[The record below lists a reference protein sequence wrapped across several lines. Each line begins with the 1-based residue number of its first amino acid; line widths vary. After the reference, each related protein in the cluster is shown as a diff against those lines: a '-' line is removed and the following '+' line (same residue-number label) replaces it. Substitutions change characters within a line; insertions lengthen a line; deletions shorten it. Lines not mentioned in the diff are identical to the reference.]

1 MKKTGDFVLT
11 EMAAG
16 ERLRCH
22 MSCATLESHGNSDGS
37 DLLVTS
43 RTQVAII
50 GAGPAGLMLG
60 QLLHL
65 QGIDSVILE
74 RHSRQYVVERVRAG
88 VLEQGTVDLMRE
100 VGVGD
105 RLAREGLRHDG
116 LYLAF
121 AGARH
126 RIDMAELTGG
136 RAITIYGQNEVVHD
150 LIEARLATG
159 RPLHFDSEGVSV
171 HDLESQT
178 PKVRFRRDGT
188 DQEIACDIIAG
199 CDGFHGICR
208 ASILPSRL
216 RLYERVY
223 PFGWLGILAE
233 APPSSPELVYSLH
246 DHGFAL
252 FSMRSPK
259 VTRLYLQCAPDEDVS
274 QWSDDRIWA
283 ELRTRLATDDG
294 WRPNE
299 GPILQKG
306 VTGMRSFVAEPMR
319 FGRLFL
325 AGDAAH
331 IVPPTGAKGLNLAM
345 ADVFRLSA
353 ALAEFYRSGQMHLVD
368 RYSERALS
376 RTWRA
381 QRFSWWMTSMLHRSD
396 SDNPFDHRRQLAEL
410 EYLVS
415 SRAAMTSL
423 AESYTGMPFDA

>member
-1 MKKTGDFVLT
+1 ML
-11 EMAAG
+11 
-16 ERLRCH
+16 
-22 MSCATLESHGNSDGS
+22 S
-37 DLLVTS
+37 VTS
-43 RTQVAII
+43 RTQVGIV

-65 QGIDSVILE
+65 QGIDSIILE
-74 RHSRQYVVERVRAG
+74 NRSRQYVVERVRAG

-100 VGVGD
+100 AGVGG
-105 RLAREGLRHDG
+105 RLAREGMRHDG
-116 LYLAF
+116 IYLAF
-121 AGARH
+121 NGARH
-126 RIDMAELTGG
+126 RIDMSGLTGG

-150 LIEARLATG
+150 LIEARLETG
-159 RPLHFDSEGVSV
+159 RPLYFEVEDVSV
-171 HDLESQT
+171 HDLDSPT
-178 PKVRFRRDGT
+178 PQIRFRKDGVAHALT
-188 DQEIACDIIAG
+188 CDFVAG

-208 ASILPSRL
+208 PAIPASRI

-233 APPSSPELVYSLH
+233 AAPSSHELVYSLH
-246 DHGFAL
+246 ANGFAL
-252 FSMRSPK
+252 FSMRSPQ
-259 VTRLYLQCAPDEDVS
+259 VTRLYLQCAPDEDMS

-283 ELRTRLATDDG
+283 ELGTRLATDDG

-299 GPILQKG
+299 GPIFQKG

-345 ADVFRLSA
+345 ADVYRLAVAVA
-353 ALAEFYRSGQMHLVD
+353 AFYRSGDNALLD
-368 RYSERALS
+368 RYSERALA

-396 SDNPFDHRRQLAEL
+396 SDNPFDHRRQVAEL

-423 AESYTGMPFDA
+423 AESYTGAPFET